1 MSLENYYWYFKK
13 ALPKNTCEN
22 IIKTYKNKKFHKGT
36 IGVKDK
42 DKKNLK
48 TRNTDIVFIDEPW
61 LYREIQPFTN
71 VANRNAN
78 WNFNLDW
85 TEKIQFG
92 CYRKNSHYDW
102 HCDSTTVNKENR
114 YRKVSTI
121 VMLSNPSDYEGG
133 QLKFQF
139 RNNVDPTIEDTLVDG
154 NLQGNIIVFP
164 SYVWHKVEPVTKGV
178 RYSLV
183 MWTWGPPFK

>member
-42 DKKNLK
+42 AKANLK
-48 TRNTDIVFIDEPW
+48 TRNTNVVFIDEPW

-139 RNNVDPTIEDTLVDG
+139 RNNIDPTIEDTLVDG

-183 MWTWGPPFK
+183 TWTWGPPFK

>member
-13 ALPKNTCEN
+13 ALPKRTCED
-22 IIKTYKNKKFHKGT
+22 IIKTYKDKSHHKGT
-36 IGVKDK
+36 IGQN
-42 DKKNLK
+42 KKVVTDLK
-48 TRNTDIVFIDEPW
+48 TRNTNIVFTNDPW

-183 MWTWGPPFK
+183 TWTWGPPFK

>member
-183 MWTWGPPFK
+183 TWTWGPPFK

>member
-42 DKKNLK
+42 TKANLK
-48 TRNTDIVFIDEPW
+48 TRNTNVVFIDEPW

-183 MWTWGPPFK
+183 TWTWGPPFK

>member
-71 VANRNAN
+71 IANKNAN
-78 WNFNLDW
+78 WNFDIDW
-85 TEKIQFG
+85 TEQIQFG
-92 CYRKNSHYDW
+92 RYKKNSHYDW
-102 HCDSTTVNKENR
+102 HCDSTTLNKNNS
-114 YRKVSTI
+114 YRKLSTI

-183 MWTWGPPFK
+183 TWTWGPPFK

>member
-1 MSLENYYWYFKK
+1 MSLENYYYFKK

-183 MWTWGPPFK
+183 TWTWGPPFK